1 MSRVGVV
8 MVFALD
14 TLSYAKH
21 LRERGVPPDQ
31 AEAHAEA
38 ARNFMMAELTNKR
51 DLIAAK
57 EELQAAIESLGRRM
71 TLRFAALLLG
81 AGIGIVMAL
90 LRLGRI

>member
-1 MSRVGVV
+1 

-21 LRERGVPPDQ
+21 LRDHGVPAQQ

-38 ARNFMMAELTNKR
+38 ARNFMMTELVNKQ

-57 EELQAAIESLGRRM
+57 QELQATIDRANRRLM
-71 TLRFAALLLG
+71 LSFAVMLLLSVG
-81 AGIGIVMAL
+81 LIEAL
-90 LRLGRI
+90 MHLS